1 MALGRPRQ
9 ARSAA
14 AGELDDRIEA
24 EPLRLAPADR
34 GLPATAHGPQ
44 PLDRAIECDHA
55 ATIFET
61 AAQRQHVAVTVDNAG
76 FWRVHRGDTG
86 KRRLEALG
94 RRGIDDLDSFD
105 VVDLRL
111 LKDRFQPLDFAPV
124 TGADY
129 LTP

>member
-1 MALGRPRQ
+1 MALGRPRR
-9 ARSAA
+9 ARSRE
-14 AGELDDRIEA
+14 AGAIDDRIEA

-86 KRRLEALG
+86 KRRLAALG
-94 RRGIDDLDSFD
+94 RPRIDDLYSFD
-105 VVDLRL
+105 VVDLPL
-111 LKDRFQPLDFAPV
+111 LNDRFQPLEFSPLS
-124 TGADY
+124 GQHQ
-129 LTP
+129 